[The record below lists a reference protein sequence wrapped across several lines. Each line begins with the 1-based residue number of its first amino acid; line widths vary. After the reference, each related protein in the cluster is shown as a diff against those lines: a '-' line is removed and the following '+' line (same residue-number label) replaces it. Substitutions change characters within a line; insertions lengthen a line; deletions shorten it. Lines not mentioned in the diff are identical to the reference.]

1 MLTIKCIC
9 IYCMNGL
16 SNGKLKYP
24 SMLGTRYFAPLYY
37 FLSGGMEGIS
47 QARLTFWIW
56 RKDVA
61 QTVKNPPPM
70 WETWVR
76 DLGTIPG
83 LGKIPWR
90 RAWQPTP
97 DSCLKN
103 PHEQRSLTGYNPWG
117 CRVGYNWG
125 TKHKIHMLSKISK
138 FKNRFIF
145 LENTLWAKW
154 NTL

>member
-1 MLTIKCIC
+1 MLNIKCIC

-24 SMLGTRYFAPLYY
+24 SMLGTRYFAPFYY
-37 FLSGGMEGIS
+37 FLSGGNGRNCAGTTNILNLKKRRGSDGKESASNVG
-47 QARLTFWIW
+47 
-56 RKDVA
+56 
-61 QTVKNPPPM
+61 
-70 WETWVR
+70 

-103 PHEQRSLTGYNPWG
+103 PHEQRSLTGYSPWG

-125 TKHKIHMLSKISK
+125 TKHKIHMMSKISK